1 MQAGLV
7 RLGIEALDR
16 DHERLEKLVDELA
29 AVSEGHGGHAQGVSL
44 FEALVE
50 ESRAHFRREEAEME
64 RTSYPLTGVHRE
76 EHGKLLDALQAIGAE
91 YKADAV
97 PLDGALLAALSEW
110 VNHHIRTSDAAF
122 ADYVQASRPSAA
134 ARAVGENGQ

>member
-7 RLGIEALDR
+7 RLGVHALDR
-16 DHERLEKLVDELA
+16 DHERLEKLVEELA
-29 AVSEGHGGHAQGVSL
+29 AVGENGGEHAQGVSL

-64 RTSYPLTGVHRE
+64 RMTYPMAAVHRE
-76 EHGKLLDALQAIGAE
+76 EHAKLLEALQAIGAE
-91 YKADAV
+91 YKADAI
-97 PLDGALLAALSEW
+97 PLDGVLLSALSEW

-122 ADYVQASRPSAA
+122 ADYARSSQASAA
-134 ARAVGENGQ
+134 ARAVGEDGQ